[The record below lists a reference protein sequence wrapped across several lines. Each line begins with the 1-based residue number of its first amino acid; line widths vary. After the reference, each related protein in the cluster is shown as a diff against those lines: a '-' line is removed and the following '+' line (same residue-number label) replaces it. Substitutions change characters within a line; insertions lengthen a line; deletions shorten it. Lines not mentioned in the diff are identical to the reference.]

1 MGKMYQVRAAGM
13 AQLGQQLG
21 EMAQRLHEQRSAAEM
36 VSAKAAADAMLTDF
50 MAELQKNPQDFQ
62 NYESRFLE
70 KQKEVLDAVSATFTS
85 NDAYRKFTQEFWPLY
100 VENQR
105 ARVIQL
111 SLQKEADYTAGKMIE
126 NIEAAVRGRRFPA
139 SSTRLLALPNNQGYF
154 RRRHW
159 QVQDIWGGRDK
170 DQCGHA
176 VYTGSAGSWQ
186 DTKARGL
193 GASRRD
199 KSMLTE
205 KDIYHAKSCQKRA

>member
-1 MGKMYQVRAAGM
+1 MAQIKRYERTQSIPQVGPIPRQPFTYDDLGKMYQVRAAGM

-21 EMAQRLHEQRSAAEM
+21 EMAQQLHEQRSAAEM

-70 KQKEVLDAVSATFTS
+70 KQKEVLDAVSSTFTS

-111 SLQKEADYTAGKMIE
+111 SLQKEAD
-126 NIEAAVRGRRFPA
+126 
-139 SSTRLLALPNNQGYF
+139 
-154 RRRHW
+154 
-159 QVQDIWGGRDK
+159 
-170 DQCGHA
+170 
-176 VYTGSAGSWQ
+176 
-186 DTKARGL
+186 
-193 GASRRD
+193 
-199 KSMLTE
+199 
-205 KDIYHAKSCQKRA
+205 